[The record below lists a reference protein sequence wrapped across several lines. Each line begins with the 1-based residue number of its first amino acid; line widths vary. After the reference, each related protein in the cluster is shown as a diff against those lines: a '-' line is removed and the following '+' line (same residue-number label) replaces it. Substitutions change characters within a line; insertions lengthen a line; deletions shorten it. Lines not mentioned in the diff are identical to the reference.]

1 MALCVLA
8 AAWKKA
14 VASGSGRKAE
24 EDESV
29 APVFVDGLLG
39 SWSNG
44 TAADME
50 MVEASELQRQSKP
63 GDRARRDGEGA
74 VPTEEAR
81 LLSLFF
87 VILWTGAL
95 DKVSLLRRA
104 LQKHAV
110 LASSTASQK
119 QRRRLCRRPHRGRTP
134 GRAGR
139 TPPSSSTT
147 VSKEERRHLRQP
159 ARPRH
164 RHLRRRGAPRRARNT
179 PLSSSTSA
187 MDAARRRPRGENAT
201 RRTPAWPAGMIFF

>member
-50 MVEASELQRQSKP
+50 MVEASELRRQSKP

-87 VILWTGAL
+87 VMLWTGAL
-95 DKVSLLRRA
+95 DKVSLLRQPFRSTPSSRPRPRA
-104 LQKHAV
+104 RSSAAVFVAV
-110 LASSTASQK
+110 LTASQK
-119 QRRRLCRRPHRGRTP
+119 QRRRLCRRPHRVGHRGEP
-134 GRAGR
+134 G
-139 TPPSSSTT
+139 
-147 VSKEERRHLRQP
+147 
-159 ARPRH
+159 
-164 RHLRRRGAPRRARNT
+164 
-179 PLSSSTSA
+179 
-187 MDAARRRPRGENAT
+187 ARRRPR
-201 RRTPAWPAGMIFF
+201 RQP